1 MVVAE
6 WWIPLFTTVPS
17 PRYFHDAMAEPDWLI
32 RSGRLSAEAWAEVK
46 AVRGSIYAAGV
57 QVGEGPTHRITMRY
71 RDATGFDHVSLGSQ
85 RWRVRDARDPDGRR
99 RVLEVMAEEL
109 TPQ

>member
-1 MVVAE
+1 MN
-6 WWIPLFTTVPS
+6 P
-17 PRYFHDAMAEPDWLI
+17 
-32 RSGRLSAEAWAEVK
+32 GRLRHRVTIEQRVQVADGAVGITTTYSPVAQTWADVQ

>member
-1 MVVAE
+1 MSE
-6 WWIPLFTTVPS
+6 FI
-17 PRYFHDAMAEPDWLI
+17 
-32 RSGRLSAEAWAEVK
+32 GRLNHRVRLEQRAQAADASVGITTTYALVAEAWAEVK